1 MAAARA
7 GAGGGVTPAV
17 SGTHV
22 PDATLAG
29 TKSLAVSGSGGVSL
43 KLACPA
49 GETSC
54 AGTVTLRT
62 LGAVPA
68 TAHAGKRVLTLA
80 AGSFTVV
87 GGKIAA
93 VTLRLS
99 ARARALLARMHVLRV
114 QAVIVAHD
122 PAGATHT
129 TQAVVTLR
137 LAKRRPPARYRVRPR
152 PS

>member
-1 MAAARA
+1 MVAAAA
-7 GAGGGVTPAV
+7 EAA
-17 SGTHV
+17 
-22 PDATLAG
+22 LA
-29 TKSLAVSGSGGVSL
+29 GGVSGASEH
-43 KLACPA
+43 ACPRRDA
-49 GETSC
+49 GRDVARGERVRGGDAE
-54 AGTVTLRT
+54 AGVPGRGGELLRH
-62 LGAVPA
+62 GHAADAGRDPA
-68 TAHAGKRVLTLA
+68 TAHARKRVLTLA

-129 TQAVVTLR
+129 TQAIVTLR
-137 LAKRRPPARYRVRPR
+137 LGRALHRR
-152 PS
+152 